1 MFDNWMRQWRIPL
14 LKIGGALFFSIAKCD
29 EALGQFEIKSSYGKT
44 RCCQRTSEQALLECM
59 IEARK
64 ELVAVGLM
72 EQAKDSQGQL
82 IYHD

>member
-1 MFDNWMRQWRIPL
+1 MKHSDNSRSNPHTE
-14 LKIGGALFFSIAKCD
+14 K
-29 EALGQFEIKSSYGKT
+29 LGS
-44 RCCQRTSEQALLECM
+44 CQRTSEQALLECM

-72 EQAKDSQGQL
+72 EQAKDLAGGTY